1 MTGLRLL
8 SNIFLLAGVGA
19 LALIALNALDVDV
32 MGVEPAQ
39 YVTPGTAPFPPR
51 P

>member
-19 LALIALNALDVDV
+19 LALIALNALNIDL
-32 MGVEPAQ
+32 MGGEPSP
-39 YVTPGTAPFPPR
+39 YIIPGIAPLPTQP
-51 P
+51 